1 MLDVTA
7 VPTRD
12 RVPLEERWDLESV
25 FPDAAAW
32 EAAYRAAEARLP
44 ELDSIRGQLGESAA
58 SLLAGLRLVDAI
70 DQAVERVAV
79 FALLRQ
85 SEDAGNARANEMAD
99 RASGL
104 EARTRAASG

>member
-1 MLDVTA
+1 MLEVAA
-7 VPTRD
+7 VPARHQ
-12 RVPLEERWDLESV
+12 VPLEERWDLESV

-44 ELDSIRGQLGESAA
+44 ELDAIRGGLGGSAA
-58 SLLAGLRLVDAI
+58 MLLAGLRLVEAI

-99 RASGL
+99 
-104 EARTRAASG
+104 